1 MEAIMGNKD
10 KRGDRSRKAPAKG
23 LKEKR
28 IDKKAKKTGHTAGSN
43 QSVDKTFGH

>member
-1 MEAIMGNKD
+1 MEAIMGSKD
-10 KRGDRSRKAPAKG
+10 KRGDKTKKAPAKG

-28 IDKKAKKTGHTAGSN
+28 LDKKAKRSGHTPGSN